1 MGWNRDEKHD
11 LGIKNANVI
20 SKLVPQTNLTFK
32 KLCFAGLVDLVKRS
46 SFALRNVWI
55 LIKKLVQKTNDN
67 NMLFWQ

>member
-46 SFALRNVWI
+46 SFALRNV
-55 LIKKLVQKTNDN
+55 
-67 NMLFWQ
+67 